1 MAPNF
6 ISSGGKTGGAIYY
19 PFIKDIGIH
28 EMRRRPNMVVPTAQT
43 FSNTYTA
50 EMLNKIV
57 WDIYVCSKF
66 LFILLIHFFLYFH
79 LRLQWKSR
87 STDSLMQ
94 HLVLAFSSKSF
105 KNTKLEKF
113 AAF

>member
-28 EMRRRPNMVVPTAQT
+28 EMRRRPNMVVPTVQT

-57 WDIYVCSKF
+57 WDIYVGGQQTFCQED
-66 LFILLIHFFLYFH
+66 IL
-79 LRLQWKSR
+79 SGPP
-87 STDSLMQ
+87 
-94 HLVLAFSSKSF
+94 
-105 KNTKLEKF
+105 
-113 AAF
+113 